1 MTKLIDV
8 KILKIFVGESAQHLG
23 KPVHEAIVAEA
34 NQRGMAGASVYR
46 GFMGFGASNLL
57 HTAKILRLSEDLPIM
72 IEIVDT
78 PERIDDFL
86 PVADAMLDDGSIVV
100 QSGQAV
106 FHLPQRIRDIMTT
119 QVATVVPEAPLSQVA
134 ELLLRRDVKA
144 VPVMDGRRV
153 VGIITGG
160 DLLSRAHMPLRLDM
174 QCLLPEAMRSEHVR
188 CLDMEGLRAK
198 DIMTAPTHVVNAKTM
213 LSETIRTMAKR
224 RLKRLPVVADDGSLL
239 GIVSRADILGAL
251 SHTAHAA
258 GRLNVLPHATG
269 QLASDIM
276 TAAPTAQP
284 DTPLADVLE
293 LIMASPLRR
302 VVVVD
307 AEGVIQGLIHD
318 RDLIE
323 YYSRRNQPDLL
334 SRLIHIFASAQ
345 AKTAGFSGIAAEV
358 MQREV
363 HTVRPQTP
371 LADVIQEMVRLQIKR
386 IIVTDEGNRLLG
398 IIDRN
403 VLLAA
408 LSS

>member
-8 KILKIFVGESAQHLG
+8 KILKIFVGESAQHKG

-34 NQRGMAGASVYR
+34 NQRGMAGASVHR
-46 GFMGFGASNLL
+46 GFMGFGANNLL
-57 HTAKILRLSEDLPIM
+57 HTTKILRLSEDLPIM

-100 QSGQAV
+100 QNGQAV

-119 QVATVVPEAPLSQVA
+119 LVATVVPEAPLSQVA
-134 ELLLRRDVKA
+134 ELLLRHDVKA

-153 VGIITGG
+153 IGIISGG

-174 QCLLPEAMRSEHVR
+174 QCLLPEAMRAEHVR

-198 DIMTAPTHVVNAKTM
+198 DIMTSPTHVVNAKTT
-213 LSETIRTMAKR
+213 LSDTIRTMAKR

-258 GRLNVLPHATG
+258 SRLNLLPHATG

-323 YYSRRNQPDLL
+323 HYSRRNQPDLL
-334 SRLIHIFASAQ
+334 SRLIRLFASAQ
-345 AKTAGFSGIAAEV
+345 TKTADFSGIAAEV

-363 HTVRPQTP
+363 HTVHPQAP
-371 LADVIQEMVRLQIKR
+371 LSDVIQEMVRLQIKR
-386 IIVTDEGNRLLG
+386 IIVSDDDNRLLG

-403 VLLAA
+403 ILLAA
-408 LSS
+408 LSG